1 MVKNEE
7 TLRHIGI
14 IEDLAE
20 NGGLGHDQL
29 EIIVEQLT
37 RLKMP
42 AIIPYPVTVII
53 PFPVPGI

>member
-1 MVKNEE
+1 MANCETKLVKNEE

-20 NGGLGHDQL
+20 NGGLSHDQL

-37 RLKMP
+37 RLKM
-42 AIIPYPVTVII
+42 AAFLTR
-53 PFPVPGI
+53 